1 MSSEVVE
8 SIVVVDGLRLFVRE
22 QGEGDPLLL
31 VNGLGAHSDLWGE
44 AERILGRTSRTIV
57 FDCPGTGRSDLPL
70 LPLSI
75 PALAR
80 VACRILDARGYDR
93 VDVLGYSF
101 GGAVAQQLAR
111 DAPERVR
118 RLALVSTWCGLGGD
132 AGAPAAVLRA
142 FRKLNGIANPVGYS
156 YQLWS
161 LGTWSSLPW
170 LHRVEAPTL
179 ILSGTD
185 DELVPPANAVRLAR
199 LLPQSSLHLLPG
211 GGHLIM
217 FNTESAG
224 ARLLAEFFSTPSLSQ
239 STAWST
245 GLLAAERAAA

>member
-1 MSSEVVE
+1 MRSETVE
-8 SIVVVDGLRLFVRE
+8 STVVTHGVRVFVRE
-22 QGEGDPLLL
+22 SGVGHPVLL
-31 VNGLGAHSDLWGE
+31 VNGLGAHCGRWGE
-44 AERILGRTSRTIV
+44 AERILGRSSRTIA

-75 PALAR
+75 PTLAR
-80 VACRILDARGYDR
+80 LALRVLDARGYDR

-101 GGAVAQQLAR
+101 GGAIAQQIAH

-118 RLALVSTWCGLGGD
+118 RLALVSTWCGWGGEP
-132 AGAPAAVLRA
+132 GTPAAVLRA
-142 FRKLNGIANPVGYS
+142 FRELSRIANPVGYS

-170 LHRVEAPTL
+170 IGGVEAPTL
-179 ILSGTD
+179 ILAGAA

-199 LLPQSSLHLLPG
+199 LLPNSSLHLVPG

-217 FNTESAG
+217 FGDESAG
-224 ARLLAEFFSTPSLSQ
+224 ARLLAEFFATTSVGE
-239 STAWST
+239 STAWTT
-245 GLLAAERAAA
+245 GLLAADRAAA